1 MKLMKTADGSH
12 TLFVPGL
19 DEHYHSVN
27 GAVQE
32 SVHVFLRAGFDRMS
46 LPAFR
51 VLEFGFGTGLNA
63 LLTMLEADERGKN
76 VVYASIEKYP
86 LPAEISSQLNYGELL
101 CPSAPG
107 LLERLHQAAWDE
119 DVALSPSFT
128 LHKIRADYNECRW
141 PDGVDLVYFDAF
153 APDKQPEVWNQ
164 ALFDRIFRSMND
176 GGVIVTY
183 CAKGAVRRMWQAAG
197 FTVERLPG
205 PPGKREMLRGTK
217 KGIPTEVPCK

>member
-1 MKLMKTADGSH
+1 MKVSCDVQLMETADGSH
-12 TLFVPGL
+12 TLFVPEL

-32 SVHVFLRAGFDRMS
+32 SVHVFLRAGFDRVTLPS
-46 LPAFR
+46 LR

-63 LLTMLEADERGKN
+63 FLTLLAAREQGKR
-76 VVYASIEKYP
+76 VVYTSIEKYP
-86 LPAEISSQLNYGELL
+86 LPAGLSGRLNYGDLL
-101 CPSAPG
+101 CPSDPA
-107 LLERLHQAAWDE
+107 LFSRLHTAAWDE
-119 DVALSPSFT
+119 DVMLSSSFT
-128 LHKIRADYNECRW
+128 LHKIHGDYNECRW
-141 PDGVDLVYFDAF
+141 EDGVDLVYFDAF

-164 ALFDRIFRSMND
+164 QLFERIYRSMHD
-176 GGVIVTY
+176 GGVMVTY

-217 KGIPTEVPCK
+217 